1 MPSRLQLTALFA
13 RFKTAAD
20 AEGAVHFNEVCRARE
35 VEGLIGPPIYTV
47 GCGGE
52 SKFYL
57 PADGPDFK
65 RTEPAKVC
73 VVDDMAYEFP
83 RYGG

>member
-1 MPSRLQLTALFA
+1 MPSRLQLTALFK
-13 RFKTAAD
+13 RFAEAAHE
-20 AEGAVHFNEVCRARE
+20 EGAIHMNEVCRARQIDLKNSE
-35 VEGLIGPPIYTV
+35 PAYTT

-57 PADGPDFK
+57 PADGDDFK
-65 RTEPAKVC
+65 KSDPARVC